1 MKRLFGVL
9 SLFSLVGLYGCFEIT
24 LETTINK
31 DGSGLYASSTDMGA
45 VMGMLKSMGG
55 DEAKEFDSLKKDTL
69 VSMAYLKDSIAGL
82 TDIQKKLLEKASL
95 RIVFN
100 TEEEKML
107 MSFEFP
113 FDQPS
118 DMALINDILK
128 KTRAKA
134 ISKELL
140 SMVPGDSSAGD
151 QSMMGETDNETPDLE
166 DYFEYSYEKGK
177 ISKKINKEKFATV
190 ANDQNL
196 KSIQEMTQL
205 GAPMT
210 LKTII
215 NLPRAATKAE
225 GKGLKLSED
234 KKKITIEGTI
244 EDFFENPDFFEYV
257 IEY

>member
-1 MKRLFGVL
+1 MKRLSVIL
-9 SLFSLVGLYGCFEIT
+9 SLFSLVGLCGCFEIT

-31 DGSGLYASSTDMGA
+31 DGSGVYSNSTDMGV

-55 DEAKEFDSLKKDTL
+55 DEAKGLDSLKKDTL
-69 VSMAYLKDSIAGL
+69 VSMAYLKDSITGL
-82 TDIQKKLLEKASL
+82 TEIQKKLLEKASL

-100 TEEEKML
+100 AAEEKML

-118 DMALINDILK
+118 DLGLINDILK

-134 ISKELL
+134 ISKELS
-140 SMVPGDSSAGD
+140 SMVPGEPGSAE
-151 QSMMGETDNETPDLE
+151 QSMMGESDNETPDLE
-166 DYFEYSYEKGK
+166 DYFEYTYEMGK
-177 ISKKINKEKFATV
+177 ISKKINKEKYATV

-210 LKTII
+210 MKTVI
-215 NLPRAATKAE
+215 NLPDAATKAE

-244 EDFFENPDFFEYV
+244 EDFFENPEYFEYI